1 MRGLA
6 GAILALCLFAA
17 SAQAVT
23 VPRPAQEFVI
33 HGPGGDALLS
43 QFRGKVVLLAFIFTT
58 CPHCQHSVGIM
69 SGLQNEYGPRGFQ
82 ALGAAF
88 NEMAAQ
94 LVPSF
99 IAQFHPTFPI
109 GYAARASVLEY
120 LQTPSNI
127 PLSVPVLVFIDKKGV
142 IRSQHMSSD
151 DPFFK
156 DQEKSMRAEL
166 EALLK
171 EPGPARAKKK
181 P

>member
-1 MRGLA
+1 MRGFA
-6 GAILALCLFAA
+6 GAILAFGLFAA

-23 VPRPAQEFVI
+23 VPRPAHEFVI
-33 HGPGGDALLS
+33 RGPGGDALLS

-69 SGLQNEYGPRGFQ
+69 SGLQNQYGSKGFQ

-99 IAQFHPTFPI
+99 LTQFHPTFPV
-109 GYAARASVLEY
+109 GYAPRASVLEY
-120 LQTPSNI
+120 LQTPSNF
-127 PLSVPVLVFIDKKGV
+127 PLSVPVLVFIDKKGI
-142 IRSQHMSSD
+142 IRSQHMGGD

-171 EPGPARAKKK
+171 EPGPARGKKK
-181 P
+181 